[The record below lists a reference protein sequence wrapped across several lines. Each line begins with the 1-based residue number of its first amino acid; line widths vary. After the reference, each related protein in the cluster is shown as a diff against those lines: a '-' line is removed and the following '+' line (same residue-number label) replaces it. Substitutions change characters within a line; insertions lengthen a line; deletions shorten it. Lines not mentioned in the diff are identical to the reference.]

1 MINSPPQKYNP
12 TDVEKKILKFWEEQN
27 IFKKSIEQRKNCK
40 PYVFLEGPPTANGMP
55 HPGHILTRVMKDL
68 ILRYQT
74 MKGHYILRKAGWD
87 THGLPVEIEVEKEL
101 GLEDK
106 QQIEEYGIK
115 KFNQECKK
123 CVFKYENAWVE
134 MTKRIGF
141 WLDMDNPYV
150 TLKNEYIESVWWSI
164 KQAWEKKLLYKG
176 HKVVPYCPRC
186 GTALSAHEISQ
197 GYKTINEPSI
207 FIKFK
212 LKNQDAYF
220 LAWTTTPWTLISNV
234 ALAVNPNENYL
245 KIRLN
250 GQVLILAEERSS
262 ILLKNRNCSYCSC
275 FW

>member
-1 MINSPPQKYNP
+1 MVYIIMINSPPQKYNP

-150 TLKNEYIESVWWSI
+150 TLKNEYI
-164 KQAWEKKLLYKG
+164 
-176 HKVVPYCPRC
+176 
-186 GTALSAHEISQ
+186 
-197 GYKTINEPSI
+197 
-207 FIKFK
+207 
-212 LKNQDAYF
+212 
-220 LAWTTTPWTLISNV
+220 
-234 ALAVNPNENYL
+234 
-245 KIRLN
+245 
-250 GQVLILAEERSS
+250 
-262 ILLKNRNCSYCSC
+262 
-275 FW
+275 